1 VKRIALISVNNFK
14 IPYIIFPIGISYIST
29 YLNEKMPE
37 WQKEV
42 FDFNMGDYEDLTEFC
57 RNGNFKYIGISVR
70 NIDDTNYYEQIS
82 FMAHYHKI
90 MQIIRENSN
99 AVVLMGGS
107 GFSIYPGI
115 LFRELQPDWGIHGEG
130 EENIC
135 KLITALEQG
144 ADPHVI
150 DGLVYRKPDGSI
162 GINEHK
168 QHISSLTLHVEQ
180 QIAHFYF
187 EKSGMLNIQTK
198 RGCPYHCIY
207 CSYPIIEGHNVRLL
221 DPVSVVE
228 NIIELKETKG
238 IDYLFFTDSVFNIHK
253 EYNRE
258 LASLLI
264 QKKAGIKWGAFFT
277 PHNLSFE
284 DLSLYRDAG
293 LKHIEWGTDSLSDS
307 QLERLNKSFRF
318 SHIKEQS
325 LNASKLGIFYAHFL
339 LLGGYGETDQ
349 SLDETFEHSKEL
361 GRTVFFPFVGM
372 RIYPRTLFYDI
383 AVKKGIISEE
393 DTLLQPTYYL
403 SKEITME
410 TLQERAHATG
420 QKWIFQGDES
430 PELMERFRAKK
441 KRGPLWEYLMY

>member
-37 WQKEV
+37 WQTEV

>member
-1 VKRIALISVNNFK
+1 MKRIALISANNFTA
-14 IPYIIFPIGISYIST
+14 PYIIFPLGISYIAT
-29 YLNEKMPE
+29 YLNEKMPD
-37 WQKEV
+37 WQIEI
-42 FDFNMGDYEDLTEFC
+42 FDFNMGGYEELAAFC
-57 RNGNFKYIGISVR
+57 RNGNFKYIGISLR

-82 FMAHYHKI
+82 FLDHHHKI
-90 MQIIRENSN
+90 MQIVRENSR

-107 GFSIYPGI
+107 GFSIYPDI
-115 LFRELQPDWGIHGEG
+115 LFEKFQPDWGIHGEG

-135 KLITALEQG
+135 KLITALELG
-144 ADPHVI
+144 EDPYGI
-150 DGLVYRKPDGSI
+150 DGLVYKKPDGSV
-162 GINEHK
+162 GINEHT
-168 QHISSLTLHVEQ
+168 QHITSLSFHVEPAV
-180 QIAHFYF
+180 AHFYF

-207 CSYPIIEGHNVRLL
+207 CSYPVIEGHNVRLL
-221 DPVSVVE
+221 DPISVVD

-238 IDYLFFTDSVFNIHK
+238 IDYLFFTDSVFNIHR

-264 QKKAGIKWGAFFT
+264 EKKAHIKWGAFFT
-277 PHNLSFE
+277 PHNLTYQ
-284 DLSLYRDAG
+284 DLALFKEAG
-293 LKHIEWGTDSLSDS
+293 LKHIEWGTDSLCDS
-307 QLERLNKSFRF
+307 QLERLHKSFRF

-339 LLGGYGETDQ
+339 MLGAYGETDLT
-349 SLDETFEHSKEL
+349 LDETFEHSKEL
-361 GRTVFFPFVGM
+361 GRTVYFPFIGI
-372 RIYPRTLFYDI
+372 RIYPRTTFYDV
-383 AVKKGIISEE
+383 AVKEGIISKNNN
-393 DTLLQPTYYL
+393 LLKPTYYL

>member
-1 VKRIALISVNNFK
+1 MKRIALISVNNFK

-37 WQKEV
+37 WQTEV

>member
-1 VKRIALISVNNFK
+1 MKRIALISVNNFK

-37 WQKEV
+37 WQTEV

-198 RGCPYHCIY
+198 EAVLPLHLLQL
-207 CSYPIIEGHNVRLL
+207 PVIEGRNVRLL

-228 NIIELKETKG
+228 T
-238 IDYLFFTDSVFNIHK
+238 
-253 EYNRE
+253 
-258 LASLLI
+258 
-264 QKKAGIKWGAFFT
+264 
-277 PHNLSFE
+277 
-284 DLSLYRDAG
+284 
-293 LKHIEWGTDSLSDS
+293 
-307 QLERLNKSFRF
+307 
-318 SHIKEQS
+318 S
-325 LNASKLGIFYAHFL
+325 LN
-339 LLGGYGETDQ
+339 
-349 SLDETFEHSKEL
+349 
-361 GRTVFFPFVGM
+361 
-372 RIYPRTLFYDI
+372 
-383 AVKKGIISEE
+383 
-393 DTLLQPTYYL
+393 
-403 SKEITME
+403 
-410 TLQERAHATG
+410 
-420 QKWIFQGDES
+420 
-430 PELMERFRAKK
+430 
-441 KRGPLWEYLMY
+441 

>member
-1 VKRIALISVNNFK
+1 MKRIALISVNNFK

-37 WQKEV
+37 WQTEV

-198 RGCPYHCIY
+198 RGCPYHCLY

>member
-1 VKRIALISVNNFK
+1 MKRIALISVNNFK

-37 WQKEV
+37 WQTEV

-107 GFSIYPGI
+107 GFPFIPVFYSGNFNRTGNSWGRRRKHLQTYYSPG
-115 LFRELQPDWGIHGEG
+115 
-130 EENIC
+130 
-135 KLITALEQG
+135 TG

-198 RGCPYHCIY
+198 EAVRTTA
-207 CSYPIIEGHNVRLL
+207 STAVTRLL
-221 DPVSVVE
+221 KVITYVC
-228 NIIELKETKG
+228 
-238 IDYLFFTDSVFNIHK
+238 
-253 EYNRE
+253 
-258 LASLLI
+258 
-264 QKKAGIKWGAFFT
+264 W
-277 PHNLSFE
+277 
-284 DLSLYRDAG
+284 
-293 LKHIEWGTDSLSDS
+293 
-307 QLERLNKSFRF
+307 
-318 SHIKEQS
+318 
-325 LNASKLGIFYAHFL
+325 
-339 LLGGYGETDQ
+339 
-349 SLDETFEHSKEL
+349 
-361 GRTVFFPFVGM
+361 
-372 RIYPRTLFYDI
+372 TLC
-383 AVKKGIISEE
+383 
-393 DTLLQPTYYL
+393 
-403 SKEITME
+403 
-410 TLQERAHATG
+410 R
-420 QKWIFQGDES
+420 
-430 PELMERFRAKK
+430 
-441 KRGPLWEYLMY
+441 

>member
-1 VKRIALISVNNFK
+1 
-14 IPYIIFPIGISYIST
+14 
-29 YLNEKMPE
+29 M
-37 WQKEV
+37 
-42 FDFNMGDYEDLTEFC
+42 
-57 RNGNFKYIGISVR
+57 
-70 NIDDTNYYEQIS
+70 
-82 FMAHYHKI
+82 
-90 MQIIRENSN
+90 
-99 AVVLMGGS
+99 
-107 GFSIYPGI
+107 
-115 LFRELQPDWGIHGEG
+115 
-130 EENIC
+130 
-135 KLITALEQG
+135 
-144 ADPHVI
+144 
-150 DGLVYRKPDGSI
+150 
-162 GINEHK
+162 
-168 QHISSLTLHVEQ
+168 
-180 QIAHFYF
+180 
-187 EKSGMLNIQTK
+187 
-198 RGCPYHCIY
+198 
-207 CSYPIIEGHNVRLL
+207 
-221 DPVSVVE
+221 
-228 NIIELKETKG
+228 
-238 IDYLFFTDSVFNIHK
+238 
-253 EYNRE
+253 
-258 LASLLI
+258 
-264 QKKAGIKWGAFFT
+264 
-277 PHNLSFE
+277 
-284 DLSLYRDAG
+284 YRDAG

-441 KRGPLWEYLMY
+441 NVVPVGIPNVLTCRTVHLVPALQKL